1 MRVAYLVNQYPK
13 VSHTFIRREILALEA
28 LGVAVVRIAV
38 RGWTEVPVDQRD
50 QDEQR
55 QTTYVLRAGAMSLLF
70 ACWSVLLSV
79 PSKFFRALGDAF
91 SLSRGGDRP
100 LWVYFIYLCEA
111 CWIKRHLETMA
122 KRGHAV
128 DHLHAHFGTNPAA
141 IALLVRSIGGPPYSF
156 TVHGPEEFDRPHA
169 LKLEFKAERAK
180 GVVAISAYGR
190 SQLFRWLALN
200 DWSKVAVVRCGLE
213 ASYFN
218 SSQTLLTGRAKRAMP
233 NSLLCIGRLSE
244 QKGHLV
250 LIEAAAMLHERGVH
264 CELIFAGDGE
274 LRNDIERRI
283 DEAGIRSKVRI
294 TGWISSDQVQAEIAQ
309 ASGIVVPSFAE
320 GLPVVIMEAMAM
332 EKPVIST
339 YVAGIP
345 ELVQHGETGW
355 LVPAGDSTALADAM
369 QDLLTTSEEALQKMG
384 RAGKV
389 RVVQAHSI
397 TRSASELVILFG
409 PENHRSESSKA

>member
-28 LGVAVVRIAV
+28 SGVEVVRLAL
-38 RGWTEVPVDQRD
+38 RGWEERPVDKHD

-70 ACWSVLLSV
+70 ACISVLLTM
-79 PSKFFRALGDAF
+79 PGKFFRALGDAF
-91 SLSRGGDRP
+91 TLGRGGDRP

-111 CWIKRHLETMA
+111 CWIKRYLETMA
-122 KRGHAV
+122 QLGQAI

-141 IALLVRSIGGPPYSF
+141 IALLVKSVGGPPYSF
-156 TVHGPEEFDRPHA
+156 TVHGPEEFDRPQA
-169 LKLEFKAERAK
+169 LKLGFKAERAK
-180 GVVAISAYGR
+180 SIVAISAYGR

-200 DWSKVAVVRCGLE
+200 DWGKVAIVRCGLE
-213 ASYFN
+213 TSYFDR
-218 SSQTLLTGRAKRAMP
+218 SKEVLVGSTKRVMP

-244 QKGHLV
+244 QKGHFV
-250 LIEAAAMLHERGVH
+250 LIEAAAVLHQRGVH

-294 TGWISSDQVQAEIAQ
+294 TGWISSDQVQKEIAL
-309 ASGIVVPSFAE
+309 ARGIVVPSFAE

-345 ELVQHGETGW
+345 ELVKPGETGW
-355 LVPAGDSTALADAM
+355 LVPAGDSHALAQAM
-369 QDLLTTSEEALQKMG
+369 QDLLSVSEASLQKMG
-384 RAGKV
+384 QAAKV
-389 RVVQAHSI
+389 RVVEAHSI
-397 TRSASELVILFG
+397 TRSASELVKCF
-409 PENHRSESSKA
+409 STY

>member
-28 LGVAVVRIAV
+28 MGVVVVRLAL
-38 RGWTEVPVDQRD
+38 RGWTEAPVDQRD

-70 ACWSVLLSV
+70 ACLSVLLIT
-79 PSKFFRALGDAF
+79 PIKFIRALGDAF

-100 LWVYFIYLCEA
+100 IWVYFIYLCEA

-122 KRGHAV
+122 KLGQAI

-141 IALLVRSIGGPPYSF
+141 IALLVRSVGGPPYSF

-169 LKLEFKAERAK
+169 LKLGFKAARAK
-180 GVVAISAYGR
+180 NVVAISAYGR

-200 DWSKVAVVRCGLE
+200 DWGKVDIVRCGLE
-213 ASYFN
+213 ASYFDR
-218 SSQTLLTGRAKRAMP
+218 SQTLLTGGAKRVIP
-233 NSLLCIGRLSE
+233 DSLLCIGRLSE
-244 QKGHLV
+244 QKGHLL
-250 LIEAAAMLHERGVH
+250 LIEAAAMLHQRGVH

-294 TGWISSDQVQAEIAQ
+294 TGWISSDQVQEEIAQ

-345 ELVQHGETGW
+345 ELVQHRETGW
-355 LVPAGDSTALADAM
+355 LVPAGDSKALADAM
-369 QDLLTTSEEALQKMG
+369 QDLLTTSEETRQKMG
-384 RAGKV
+384 QAAKV
-389 RVVQAHSI
+389 RVAEAHSI

-409 PENHRSESSKA
+409 SKNHLPESSKA